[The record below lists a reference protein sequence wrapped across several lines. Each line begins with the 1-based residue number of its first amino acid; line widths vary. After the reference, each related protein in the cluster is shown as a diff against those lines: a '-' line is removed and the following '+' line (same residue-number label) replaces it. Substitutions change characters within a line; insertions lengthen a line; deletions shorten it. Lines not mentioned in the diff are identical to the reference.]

1 MTLQSEYNPDWKV
14 GSIIRIGDGK
24 DYKITKK
31 VRNVIAYRRY
41 FWWDRLWD
49 RWMDKLGRKD

>member
-1 MTLQSEYNPDWKV
+1 MTLQAEYNPDWKV

-31 VRNVIAYRRY
+31 ARNVVAYRRY
-41 FWWDRLWD
+41 FWRDRLWD
-49 RWMDKLGRKD
+49 RWTHHE

>member
-1 MTLQSEYNPDWKV
+1 MTLQAEYNPDRKV

-31 VRNVIAYRRY
+31 VRNVVAYRRY
-41 FWWDRLWD
+41 FWRDRLWD
-49 RWMDKLGRKD
+49 RWTHHE